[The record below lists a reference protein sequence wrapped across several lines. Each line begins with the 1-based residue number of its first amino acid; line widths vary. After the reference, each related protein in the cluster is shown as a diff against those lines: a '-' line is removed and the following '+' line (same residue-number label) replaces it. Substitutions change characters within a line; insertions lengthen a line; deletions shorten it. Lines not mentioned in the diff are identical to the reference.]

1 MVAGFHT
8 SNEPELTD
16 DTVDDVDTD
25 AAGAYMGAASSMWT
39 TLRAAG
45 SGDGVAAGVG
55 V

>member
-1 MVAGFHT
+1 MGAGFHT
-8 SNEPELTD
+8 SNESELTD

-25 AAGAYMGAASSMWT
+25 AAGAYTGAASWIST